1 MLPEWGTRQ
10 AAAAEAAATRHHHH
24 QHSRHN
30 SQRAGPVATCNIS
43 SKAAAARLPL
53 PSFLPPLSS
62 SSPFPSQ
69 SLYCRSSAAVVVYF
83 SLELS
88 LECCQRKCAY
98 VAAAAA
104 VPSCSSSGSA
114 SSPCSSSTCGMPQTP
129 ANQKLLLFSATIPA
143 PLHSPQ
149 LLPPLAA
156 AASCCCHIM
165 EMSSCSPL
173 RFHKRVDLQPFNTSD
188 DPEHATTETT
198 TNIPLSYLQ
207 QAVAPS
213 TTSVALNVQCATCG
227 TAAASA
233 QLS

>member
-1 MLPEWGTRQ
+1 MGH
-10 AAAAEAAATRHHHH
+10 AA
-24 QHSRHN
+24 
-30 SQRAGPVATCNIS
+30 S
-43 SKAAAARLPL
+43 SNA
-53 PSFLPPLSS
+53 SS
-62 SSPFPSQ
+62 SSPAFKAQLATCRPGRDLQHILKSCSCATSSPFLPLSLLFVSISLSIALLPQRSSCIFFSRIEFGMLSTQMRLCRRGRRRPQLQQQWQWLQ
-69 SLYCRSSAAVVVYF
+69 SLQQQQHMWHATDASQPKVVAIFGNNSSSITLA
-83 SLELS
+83 S
-88 LECCQRKCAY
+88 
-98 VAAAAA
+98 VAA
-104 VPSCSSSGSA
+104 SFGC
-114 SSPCSSSTCGMPQTP
+114 
-129 ANQKLLLFSATIPA
+129 LLL
-143 PLHSPQ
+143 
-149 LLPPLAA
+149 LLPLAA

-227 TAAASA
+227 TAATSA

>member
-1 MLPEWGTRQ
+1 MGH
-10 AAAAEAAATRHHHH
+10 AA
-24 QHSRHN
+24 
-30 SQRAGPVATCNIS
+30 
-43 SKAAAARLPL
+43 
-53 PSFLPPLSS
+53 SS
-62 SSPFPSQ
+62 SSRGSSNASSSSSAFKAQLATCRPGRDLQHILKSCSCAASSPFLPSPSLLFLSLSLSIALLPQRSSCCIFFSRIEFGMLSTQMRLCRRGRRRPQLQQQWQCQQ
-69 SLYCRSSAAVVVYF
+69 SLQQQHMWHATDASQPKVVAIFGNNSS
-83 SLELS
+83 SITLGS
-88 LECCQRKCAY
+88 
-98 VAAAAA
+98 VAAA
-104 VPSCSSSGSA
+104 S
-114 SSPCSSSTCGMPQTP
+114 
-129 ANQKLLLFSATIPA
+129 F
-143 PLHSPQ
+143 
-149 LLPPLAA
+149 AA

-227 TAAASA
+227 TAAATA

>member
-1 MLPEWGTRQ
+1 MSPRPPPSPV
-10 AAAAEAAATRHHHH
+10 AAA
-24 QHSRHN
+24 
-30 SQRAGPVATCNIS
+30 VAV
-43 SKAAAARLPL
+43 
-53 PSFLPPLSS
+53 
-62 SSPFPSQ
+62 
-69 SLYCRSSAAVVVYF
+69 AAV
-83 SLELS
+83 L
-88 LECCQRKCAY
+88 
-98 VAAAAA
+98 AAAAA
-104 VPSCSSSGSA
+104 HVACHRRQPTKSCCYFRQQFQLHYTRLS
-114 SSPCSSSTCGMPQTP
+114 CC
-129 ANQKLLLFSATIPA
+129 LLWL
-143 PLHSPQ
+143 
-149 LLPPLAA
+149 PLAA

-227 TAAASA
+227 TAATSA